1 MMMKDYYKILNIPNG
16 AEPEKIRDQYR
27 LLVIA
32 CHPDKFTD
40 ASAKARAEERIKEIN
55 EAYEVL
61 RDPHKRAKY
70 DRERRQGQRAS
81 PLRPQPQPKPSRA
94 DVARP
99 AEVTEYLHYSIYASH
114 GDSVQVEI
122 NQPTNV
128 YLVNQ
133 IHYYYFQEG
142 QEFEHSGGFM
152 THSPVYLDIPYPGV
166 WHVLVG
172 RPDYPGGFQARVELL
187 RYGTW

>member
-1 MMMKDYYKILNIPNG
+1 MKDYYKILNIPNS
-16 AEPEKIRDQYR
+16 AKPEKIRDQYR

-40 ASAKARAEERIKEIN
+40 PAAKARAEERIKEIN
-55 EAYEVL
+55 AAYEVL
-61 RDPHKRAKY
+61 RDPGKRARY
-70 DRERRQGQRAS
+70 DRKRKQNQRSS
-81 PLRPQPQPKPSRA
+81 PPRSQ
-94 DVARP
+94 ARP
-99 AEVTEYLHYSIYASH
+99 EPTRAEVSHPAPVTEYLHYSFYASN

-122 NQPTNV
+122 NQATHV

-133 IHYYYFQEG
+133 IHYFYFQEG

-152 THSPVYLDIPYPGV
+152 TRSPVLLDIPYPGV

-172 RPDYPGGFQARVELL
+172 RQEYPEGFQARVQLQ

>member
-1 MMMKDYYKILNIPNG
+1 MKDYYKILEIPSS
-16 AEPEKIRDQYR
+16 AKPEKIRDQYR

-40 ASAKARAEERIKEIN
+40 PVAKARAEEKIKEIN
-55 EAYEVL
+55 EAYEIL
-61 RDPHKRAKY
+61 RDPSKRARY
-70 DRERRQGQRAS
+70 DRKWRQGQRT
-81 PLRPQPQPKPSRA
+81 PPPRPQTWPMSRPE
-94 DVARP
+94 R
-99 AEVTEYLHYSIYASH
+99 AERTPRQQVTEYLHYSFYASH
-114 GDSVQVEI
+114 GDSVHVEI
-122 NQPTNV
+122 NQATHV

-152 THSPVYLDIPYPGV
+152 TRSPVQLEIPYPGV

-172 RPDYPGGFQARVELL
+172 RQEYPGGFQARVQLQ